1 MRRREFITLIGG
13 SVASFVCAPA
23 RIRALS
29 TDRMRRVGAI
39 VGYAENDSAT
49 HTRISAF
56 VEGLRE
62 LGWIEGRNIEIGL
75 RFTGGDVNQ
84 IPALTK
90 ELIDRQPDAILANTT
105 PVTAELARRTK
116 SIPIVFVVVSDPVGS
131 GFITSLA
138 RPGGNITGF
147 VNVEGSMGSKWLEL
161 LKQVAPHTTRVA
173 VLFNPDTAPY
183 ADYYLRPLEM
193 AATSLVVKAI
203 RAPARN
209 GGEVEDVLAK
219 LAREPGGGV
228 IGISDS
234 FLTVNRQEVA
244 ALALR
249 YHLPTVFG
257 TPESGALISYAP
269 DTRDLFQR
277 SASYVDRVLRGANP
291 AELPVQV
298 PTKFEMVIDLKVA
311 KVLGLEV
318 PEKLLAL
325 ADEVIE

>member
-23 RIRALS
+23 QLRAQS

-49 HTRISAF
+49 RARVAAF

-62 LGWIEGRNIEIGL
+62 LGWIKGRNVEIDL
-75 RFTGGDVNQ
+75 RFTGGDVNR
-84 IPALTK
+84 IPTFTK
-90 ELIDRQPDAILANTT
+90 ELIDWQPDVILANTT
-105 PVTAELARRTK
+105 PVTAELAQRTMA
-116 SIPIVFVVVSDPVGS
+116 IPIVFVVVADPVGS

-161 LKQVAPHTTRVA
+161 LKQVAPRTTRVA

-183 ADYYLRPLEM
+183 AEYYLHPLET
-193 AATSLVVKAI
+193 AATSLVVKPM
-203 RAPARN
+203 RAPVRTST
-209 GGEVEDVLAK
+209 EIEDVLGR

-234 FLTVNRQEVA
+234 FLTVNRQQVT

-249 YHLPTVFG
+249 YRLPTVFG

-277 SASYVDRVLRGANP
+277 SASYVDRILRGAKP

-311 KVLGLEV
+311 KILGLEV

>member
-13 SVASFVCAPA
+13 LASSLVCAPA
-23 RIRALS
+23 RLRAQPM
-29 TDRMRRVGAI
+29 DRMRRVGAI
-39 VGYAENDSAT
+39 VGYAENDSTT
-49 HTRISAF
+49 HARVAAF
-56 VEGLRE
+56 VDGLRE
-62 LGWIEGRNIEIGL
+62 LGWIERRNIEIDL

-90 ELIDRQPDAILANTT
+90 ELIDRQPDVILANTT
-105 PVTAELARRTK
+105 PVTAELARRTMA
-116 SIPIVFVVVSDPVGS
+116 IPIIFVVVSDPVGS

-161 LKQVAPHTTRVA
+161 LKQVAPHTTRAA

-183 ADYYLRPLEM
+183 AEYYLHPLET
-193 AATSLVVKAI
+193 AAASLAVKPM
-203 RAPARN
+203 RAPVRTST
-209 GGEVEDVLAK
+209 EIEDVLAG
-219 LAREPGGGV
+219 LSREPGGGV

-234 FLTVNRQEVA
+234 FLTVNRQQVT

-257 TPESGALISYAP
+257 TSESGALISYAP

-277 SASYVDRVLRGANP
+277 SASYVDRVLRGAKP

-311 KVLGLEV
+311 KALGITV
-318 PEKLLAL
+318 PRTLLIR